1 MGMCVC
7 VCVPEKSVGGG
18 APVGDVVEENLQLVV
33 IVKVCGDDGAHRRR
47 HGELLRGNVLATM
60 THHGQSVT
68 HTHTHTHRLVC
79 PIFERTGAARLF
91 KCPPIA

>member
-68 HTHTHTHRLVC
+68 HTHTHTQACLSY
-79 PIFERTGAARLF
+79 L
-91 KCPPIA
+91 